1 MPNPI
6 ATAVGLTLAALMAVS
21 TIAISRNAA
30 QAGLNQVQVNTIQEI
45 LK

>member
-6 ATAVGLTLAALMAVS
+6 ATAVGLALAGFIAIS

-30 QAGLNQVQVNTIQEI
+30 QAGLNQVQVNTTQEI